1 MTWFTDLIRTLFG
14 TLDSIIY
21 NFVNYEYITFINIS
35 QLTILNNESFNTF
48 AERIY
53 ALVGVFMLFKLAFSL
68 LAMLVNPDSTKD
80 SNKGVGK
87 IIQRVLISLVLLV
100 MVPTFFEYAY
110 KIQTIVLQQ
119 NILAN
124 IILGG
129 DYNDDNGETK
139 TREELLEERQAALEN
154 GGKQMGFAVLNA
166 FLTPKYKELAFPES
180 EKEQAKEIL
189 GQELYDSAY
198 TPYLQVRKDLD
209 VDGLLEL
216 KNIKDEDGEYV
227 FSYNYFISTIAG
239 FFVAW
244 VMLMFCLE
252 VGVRMVKL
260 TFLQLIAPV
269 PVLSYIEPKTGKILN
284 SWAKECV
291 KTYLDVFVRLLIIY
305 FVIFI
310 LSIVIEDGIFTV
322 YRYEMDADAS
332 TISMSSYN
340 PSFIET
346 ALIVIGFLLFAKE
359 APRLISDILGIKM
372 KSDFTLNPFSKL
384 QSVPGLG
391 WAGSQLYGR
400 AAGAIT
406 AARNDHTG
414 MPVASFFQGW
424 NKAGSALR
432 GKVSFM
438 GNKPNQ
444 APVHS
449 RQIGRDA
456 AYELV
461 GGDKDK
467 VYSPMANL
475 NKGKA
480 EQLIKDLKD
489 NKKSI
494 QSKINDFDLEL
505 SAYQRQYQEAMSKGD
520 KKAAQVAYANYTN
533 INKQKFTAQKHLGNI
548 EDQIKDIKKRY
559 HIDDSDKDA
568 IKNAVAYAKT
578 GGSVDETESK
588 TINKKTED
596 SSFSHLNSE
605 QQQYVK
611 DQMDNVSKKVNE
623 YNKKNDINNQ

>member
-14 TLDSIIY
+14 TIDSIIY

-35 QLTILNNESFNTF
+35 QLTILDNEAFSTF

-87 IIQRVLISLVLLV
+87 IVQRILISLVLLV

-110 KIQTIVLQQ
+110 KIQTVVLQQ

-129 DYNDDNGETK
+129 DYTDENGEEK
-139 TREELLEERQAALEN
+139 TREEILEERQNALEN

-166 FLTPKYKELAFPES
+166 FLTPKYQELALPES

-189 GQELYDSAY
+189 GEELYDSAY
-198 TPYLQVRKDLD
+198 TPYLQARKDMD

-227 FSYNYFISTIAG
+227 FTYNYFISTIAG

-269 PVLSYIEPKTGKILN
+269 PVLSYIDPKTGKVFS
-284 SWAKECV
+284 SWVKECV

-322 YRYEMDADAS
+322 YRYEMDANAS
-332 TISMSSYN
+332 TISMTSYN

-359 APRLISDILGIKM
+359 APRLINDILGIKM

-391 WAGSQLYGR
+391 WAGSQLSGR
-400 AAGAIT
+400 TAGAIT

-432 GKVSFM
+432 GKVSFL

-480 EQLIKDLKD
+480 EQVIKDLKD

-578 GGSVDETESK
+578 GETVDETVSK
-588 TINKKTED
+588 TIDKKSED
-596 SSFSHLNSE
+596 DSFKHLNPE